1 MILHRPCSG
10 AAPNRRAAFIGTN
23 AVMRPGLRC
32 RGAFSRSERVRDLPR
47 DHQRQERVQLPGGD
61 KNAMIAYSAQRILG
75 GNDAHFSVWPAL
87 AYSPSLPLASWCQ
100 TSERMRRNFDV
111 TPMAHLKE

>member
-1 MILHRPCSG
+1 MPLC
-10 AAPNRRAAFIGTN
+10 APGYDVEARSHEARECGTYRETTS
-23 AVMRPGLRC
+23 AKT
-32 RGAFSRSERVRDLPR
+32 
-47 DHQRQERVQLPGGD
+47 ERVQLPGGD

-75 GNDAHFSVWPAL
+75 GNDAHFSVWPAQ